1 MTTSELLGDSASKP
15 NSACGSPGSGR
26 GTPPV
31 ALTIAGS
38 DSGGGAGVAADLRT
52 FAAHRVHGTL
62 AITVVTAQ
70 NTLGVSAVRVMDE
83 AMVAAQID
91 AVVSDLHP
99 KGAKTGILT
108 TPEIVKVVTSKVHE
122 GSLPPLVVDPV
133 LVGSAGDPLFEG
145 TAVKD
150 SYLELIAGAA
160 VVTPNLPEAALLVGW
175 PINDVGAMEQ
185 AARELHA
192 LGAGLVVVKGGR
204 RVGEEAI
211 DVAYDGRTITHLSAP
226 FVVTRNVHG
235 TGCSFA
241 AAIAANI
248 ALGHDVL
255 TAAIRAKD
263 YVHRAI
269 VLAASWDLGGGHGP
283 IDHIGAAPASPA
295 PAALLAQAGA
305 DPGIR

>member
-1 MTTSELLGDSASKP
+1 MTTTDLLGASVSKP
-15 NSACGSPGSGR
+15 RPASGSAGSGR

-38 DSGGGAGVAADLRT
+38 DSGGGAGIAADLRT

-99 KGAKTGILT
+99 KAAKSGILA
-108 TPEIVKVVTSKVHE
+108 TPEIVKVVTSKVHD
-122 GSLPPLVVDPV
+122 GTLPPLVVDPV

-150 SYLELIAGAA
+150 SYRELIAGAA

-175 PINDVGAMEQ
+175 PINDLAAMEQ
-185 AARELHA
+185 AAREVHR

-204 RVGEEAI
+204 RLGDEAI
-211 DVAYDGRTITHLSAP
+211 DVAYDGRAITHLSAP
-226 FVVTRNVHG
+226 FVMTRNVHG

-241 AAIAANI
+241 AAIAANL
-248 ALGHDVL
+248 ALGHDAL
-255 TAAIRAKD
+255 AAAIRAKD

-269 VLAASWDLGGGHGP
+269 ELAAAWDLGGGHGP
-283 IDHIGAAPASPA
+283 IDHFGAAAAP
-295 PAALLAQAGA
+295 PAAPLAEAAGPDA
-305 DPGIR
+305 G